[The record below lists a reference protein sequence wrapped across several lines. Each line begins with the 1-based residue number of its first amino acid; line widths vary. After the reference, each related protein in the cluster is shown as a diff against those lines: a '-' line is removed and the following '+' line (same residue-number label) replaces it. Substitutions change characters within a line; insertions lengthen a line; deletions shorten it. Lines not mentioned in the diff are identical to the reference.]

1 MKVKHLIAELQ
12 KCDPELPVETEGC
25 DCIGDTCLVRAVD
38 GVVYITRSQ
47 DAGLF
52 GTEGSHGD
60 FDDYEN
66 DQDTPKPLEE

>member
-1 MKVKHLIAELQ
+1 M
-12 KCDPELPVETEGC
+12 
-25 DCIGDTCLVRAVD
+25 RAVD